1 MIIILLT
8 RSNNA
13 SPHNITTRMVYSL
26 RLRKAYWALREE
38 WTGGDSTDQIVM
50 PSCARVTKCPNDC
63 SARGRC
69 ETDQNMCGPATS
81 RPNSGAPCCV
91 CAPGWAGV
99 ECEELDARTTL
110 SLVCGFGLLA
120 LIACVFLSSGAPPVL
135 PTIAA
140 AARPRRR
147 APLAFSSLRNGFGPR
162 KYATQYA
169 NGMGMEQGLL
179 QDHKLLVGS
188 QVSPYGSG
196 AALTTRQ

>member
-120 LIACVFLSSGAPPVL
+120 LIACVFLSSA
-135 PTIAA
+135 
-140 AARPRRR
+140 
-147 APLAFSSLRNGFGPR
+147 LRNGFGPR